1 MAFHTPKVGFVSLG
15 CPKAGSDSERILTQ
29 LRAEGYD
36 ISKSYQDAD
45 LVVVNTCGF
54 IDSAVK
60 ESMDAIGEAVKK
72 NGKVIVTGCLGAKKD
87 IIEKEYPNL
96 LAITGPHALNEVMSA
111 VHTHLEKPHDPFSDL
126 VPPQGIRL
134 TPKHYAY
141 LKISEGCN
149 HRCSFCIIPSMR
161 GDLVSRSIDDVM
173 TEAETLVN
181 SGVSEI
187 LVISQDT
194 SAYGVDI
201 KYRSGFWNGRPVK
214 TKLYDLAQALGSL
227 GVWIRMHYVYPYPH
241 VDDIIPLMSEGSILP
256 YLDVPFQHASPR
268 ILKLMKRPASAE
280 NNLLRINKWRE
291 VCPDITIRSTFIV
304 GFPGETEAEF
314 EALLDFLEEA
324 QLDRVGCFKYSP
336 VDGASANLLEGQVP
350 EEMKDERLQKF
361 METQARISHQKLE
374 SKVGQTFTVLVD
386 SHDGDYAIAR
396 SMADAPD
403 IDGKVYLRD
412 GKLLKPGDFVDV
424 KIESYDQHD
433 LFAGPN
439 V

>member
-336 VDGASANLLEGQVP
+336 VNGASANLLEGQVP
-350 EEMKDERLQKF
+350 EEIKDERLQKF